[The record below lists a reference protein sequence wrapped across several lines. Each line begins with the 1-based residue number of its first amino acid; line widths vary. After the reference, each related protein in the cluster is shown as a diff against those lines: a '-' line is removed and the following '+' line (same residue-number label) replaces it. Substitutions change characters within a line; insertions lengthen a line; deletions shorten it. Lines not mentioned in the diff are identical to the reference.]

1 MYLLP
6 LSLPPGERG
15 KNGEREGGRREG
27 WGEESREGKERE
39 EGTEEGRR
47 KAYFSNGDFS
57 SLCHGCIKVSGRLSE
72 DEISSLVCLPC
83 LDESKVRKD
92 GFLHDVVVA
101 IEYTVF
107 LPSALN
113 LHMVIV
119 VKSDWFSLVYKRPKA
134 SRCVEGRNSRTPS
147 TNTLDKRTLEQE
159 GS

>member
-1 MYLLP
+1 M
-6 LSLPPGERG
+6 
-15 KNGEREGGRREG
+15 
-27 WGEESREGKERE
+27 
-39 EGTEEGRR
+39 
-47 KAYFSNGDFS
+47 
-57 SLCHGCIKVSGRLSE
+57 
-72 DEISSLVCLPC
+72 
-83 LDESKVRKD
+83 
-92 GFLHDVVVA
+92 VA

-134 SRCVEGRNSRTPS
+134 SRCVEGRNSRTPG

>member
-1 MYLLP
+1 MK
-6 LSLPPGERG
+6 ERG
-15 KNGEREGGRREG
+15 KNGEREGRKREG
-27 WGEESREGKERE
+27 WVDESREGKERE
-39 EGTEEGRR
+39 EGREEGRR

-57 SLCHGCIKVSGRLSE
+57 SLCHGHIKVSGRLSE

-83 LDESKVRKD
+83 LDESKVSKD
-92 GFLHDVVVA
+92 GFLHYVVVA

-119 VKSDWFSLVYKRPKA
+119 VKSDWFSFVYKRPKA